1 MVGVDFD
8 VDGAVEF
15 IIKNG
20 YSRVGLQFP
29 SDLLIYSID
38 LCDQFRKRT
47 SACIVILG
55 DTPYSNCCVDELA
68 GKRWDIEAVIHFGN
82 ACLTKPVG
90 SVDVFYVFGDVRCPL
105 IESNADDIIAHVK
118 QLIKD
123 VGGSILFF
131 YDFRFLKS
139 ARLLHNLLK
148 SNDIDVIFTEPAL
161 PNLSVIESSTTYRHL
176 GRIFHLKDNLEFPK
190 GLLYLGECDSNFY
203 SILVSMKD
211 AYKIA
216 PILIDPN
223 TGKVNFAIESASKL
237 LRKRYFLMEKAKS
250 AKRIGIL
257 MGSLS
262 ISKYMNVVDRIKHL
276 LYRAKIA
283 YTTLVVGRLN
293 EAKLMNVPDL
303 DALVLVACPQASLYN
318 NPNLLIPVI
327 TPFELECILYE
338 RCKYADE
345 GYVNDNDEELIP
357 KKRQWNGLWLPLD
370 FASHIL
376 DTESDTYVR
385 EDDVVISSQADEEI
399 SVGASGGTLVSR
411 DDTNWSLAVTF
422 AEMLADRRD
431 SWNGLDPALGMT
443 EPLTSIQPGRSGIP
457 TEYSNICK

>member
-1 MVGVDFD
+1 MVKVVFD
-8 VDGAVEF
+8 VDEAVEF
-15 IIKNG
+15 INKNG
-20 YSRVGLQFP
+20 YLRVGLQFP
-29 SDLLIYSID
+29 SDLLIYSVD
-38 LCDQFRKRT
+38 LCEQFRKRT
-47 SACIVILG
+47 SAFIVILG

-90 SVDVFYVFGDVRCPL
+90 SVDVFYVFGDVHCPL
-105 IESNADDIIAHVK
+105 IDDNADDIVAHVK
-118 QLIKD
+118 HHIRD
-123 VGGSILFF
+123 IGGSVLFF

-139 ARLLHNLLK
+139 ARLLYYLLK
-148 SNDIDVIFTEPAL
+148 SIDVDVIFTEPAL
-161 PNLSVIESSTTYRHL
+161 PNLTVIEDSTAYRHL
-176 GRIFHLKDNLEFPK
+176 GRIFHLKDKSEFPK

-216 PILIDPN
+216 PIVIDPD
-223 TGKVNFAIESASKL
+223 TGKVNFAGQSASKL

-262 ISKYMNVVDRIKHL
+262 ISKYMDVVDRIKHL
-276 LYRAKIA
+276 LCRAKIA

-338 RCKYADE
+338 RCKYEDE
-345 GYVNDNDEELIP
+345 DYVNEKEELIP

-376 DTESDTYVR
+376 DTESETYVP
-385 EDDVVISSQADEEI
+385 EDDVVISGQADEDI
-399 SVGASGGTLVSR
+399 VVRPSGTMVSR
-411 DDTNWSLAVTF
+411 DDTNWSLAVAF
-422 AEMLADRRD
+422 AEMVADRHD

>member
-1 MVGVDFD
+1 MFEVTFD
-8 VDGAVEF
+8 IEDVLEL
-15 IIKNG
+15 INKNG

-38 LCDQFRKRT
+38 LCEEFRNRT
-47 SACIVILG
+47 SASIVILG

-68 GKRWDIEAVIHFGN
+68 GKRWDIQAVVHFGN

-90 SVDVFYVFGDVRCPL
+90 NVEVFYVFGDVHCPS
-105 IESNADDIIAHVK
+105 IENNTNSIVTRVK
-118 QLIKD
+118 RHISD
-123 VGGSILFF
+123 TSGSVLFF
-131 YDFRFLKS
+131 YDFRFMKS
-139 ARLLHNLLK
+139 ARLLYDHLK
-148 SNDIDVIFTEPAL
+148 SNDVCVIFTEPAL
-161 PNLSVIESSTTYRHL
+161 PNSTLIEDPTTDRHL
-176 GRIFHLKDNLEFPK
+176 GRIYHLKDKSESPK
-190 GLLYLGECDSNFY
+190 CLLYLGECDSSFY

-211 AYKIA
+211 AHDIA
-216 PILIDPN
+216 PIVIDPE
-223 TGKVNFAIESASKL
+223 TGEVNLAAQSASKF

-262 ISKYMNVVDRIKHL
+262 ISRYLDVVDRIKHL
-276 LYRAKIA
+276 LKLAKIA

-303 DALVLVACPQASLYN
+303 DALVLIACPQASLYN

-338 RCKYADE
+338 RCKYEEWD
-345 GYVNDNDEELIP
+345 YVVEEDELIP

-376 DTESDTYVR
+376 DPGKSR
-385 EDDVVISSQADEEI
+385 W
-399 SVGASGGTLVSR
+399 LHVSK
-411 DDTNWSLAVTF
+411 L
-422 AEMLADRRD
+422 
-431 SWNGLDPALGMT
+431 
-443 EPLTSIQPGRSGIP
+443 
-457 TEYSNICK
+457 